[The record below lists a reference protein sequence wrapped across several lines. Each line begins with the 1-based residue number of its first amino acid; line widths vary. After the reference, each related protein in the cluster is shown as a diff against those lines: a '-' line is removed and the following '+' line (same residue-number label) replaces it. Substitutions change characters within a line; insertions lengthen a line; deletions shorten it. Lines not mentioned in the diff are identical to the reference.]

1 MSGAERPVR
10 SVVGCHWLCQCF
22 RTPSAPRWV
31 PPKSPQHWQSQC
43 HPAWAAQ
50 GGQSHF
56 RGEDAYGK
64 GNAVRAAKIGTVPC
78 ERLRSTAS
86 AAYEPA
92 VGGNPAANASTR
104 AIISW
109 PSIGLAK

>member
-1 MSGAERPVR
+1 MSGAHARPCVVSLGATGSASA
-10 SVVGCHWLCQCF
+10 SVPHPHHDG
-22 RTPSAPRWV
+22 A
-31 PPKSPQHWQSQC
+31 PKSPQHWQSQC

-104 AIISW
+104 AIIS
-109 PSIGLAK
+109 